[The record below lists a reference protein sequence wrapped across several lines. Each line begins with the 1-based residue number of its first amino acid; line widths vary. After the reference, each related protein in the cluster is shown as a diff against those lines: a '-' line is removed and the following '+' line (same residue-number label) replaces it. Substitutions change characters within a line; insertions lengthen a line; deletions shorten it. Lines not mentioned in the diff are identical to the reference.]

1 MMAFILNIM
10 IVSEIFYGVKCNR
23 CGEQYEDGEHS
34 FWSDESGAV
43 ENAMESEW
51 IEEKGKHYCSECYE
65 QDEETEENTVKPDF
79 PEHVKNLKKFFEK
92 MIVGHSNRI
101 SEQDDYFKI
110 SKNLYN
116 TTELNHYETTYIK
129 EMLGDNLI
137 LIEVKKHERWS
148 SSEATVLVKR

>member
-65 QDEETEENTVKPDF
+65 QNEETEENTVKPDF
-79 PEHVKNLKKFFEK
+79 PEHVKNLKKFFDK
-92 MIVGHSNRI
+92 IIVGHSSSI
-101 SEQDDYFKI
+101 LEQEDCLKI
-110 SKNLYN
+110 SKTLYN
-116 TTELNHYETTYIK
+116 QTGLNSYDTNYITEIT
-129 EMLGDNLI
+129 GASLI
-137 LIEVKKHERWS
+137 SIDIKKHERWS
-148 SSEATVLVKR
+148 GYEAVVLVRR

>member
-1 MMAFILNIM
+1 M
-10 IVSEIFYGVKCNR
+10 IISEIFYGVKCNR

-34 FWSDESGAV
+34 FWSDECGAV

-65 QDEETEENTVKPDF
+65 QDEATEENTAKPDF

-92 MIVGHSNRI
+92 MIIGHSSRI
-101 SEQDDYFKI
+101 SEQDDCFKI

-137 LIEVKKHERWS
+137 LIEVKKHERYS